1 MATWDQST
9 NSGGLL
15 AGIGGQNEN
24 APRTNDINT
33 TLGLIRDNNDFARAG
48 GNNVALTGLQGLV
61 GVAEQYQQGRQQQR
75 QGEFQKAY
83 GAAFQSGDRGAM
95 RDLAAQYPEQFESVQ
110 KGMGFIDDDHR
121 NTIGTLATSAQLAA
135 IQGPKGFT
143 SWLKGTASEL
153 QRVGLNPDDVATMYQ
168 QNPEGFQQLA
178 GNMAMFSLG
187 PEKAFEVQ
195 DKMAGREI
203 DRGQLAES
211 VRHNQASEE
220 NTRQG
225 QNLSYQSAMTGHNL
239 AAQRLSL
246 DQQKFGFD
254 IQQAEQ
260 KAQQLISDAPKLSV
274 NMEKSIEKSVNDS
287 TASLNSAN
295 SMSALAQQF
304 RQEKPTTGLFGSANN
319 MFAKLTGNETALR
332 DLRIRQNSIVN
343 SQVLKFL
350 PPGPATDRD
359 VAIAREGAPS
369 TWDDPELVAN
379 WLDANARLER
389 RAAQFND
396 FKAEWMSANGNP
408 GQSRNGGQ
416 VLGMEV
422 KKGES
427 LGSAAKRY
435 MAQNPI
441 AEPTADAR
449 KPELPT
455 YQAKQ
460 QYGQTQAQA
469 QQAAQRQ
476 SQRISDDDLV
486 SKYLGG
492 K

>member
-1 MATWDQST
+1 MATWQQG

-15 AGIGGQNEN
+15 AGIGGVNAN
-24 APRTNDINT
+24 APQANDINA
-33 TLGLIRDNNDFARAG
+33 TLDLIRDNNDFARSG
-48 GNNVALTGLQGLV
+48 GNNVALTGLRGLV
-61 GVAEQYQQGRQQQR
+61 GVAEKYQQGQQQQR

-95 RDLAAQYPEQFESVQ
+95 RDLAAQYPEQFEAVQ

-121 NTIGTLATSAQLAA
+121 NTIGTLATSGQLAA
-135 IQGPKGFT
+135 TQGPEGFT
-143 SWLKGTASEL
+143 SWLKGNASEL
-153 QRVGLNPDDVATMYQ
+153 QRVGINPGDVATMYQ

-195 DKMAGREI
+195 DKMVGRDI
-203 DRGQLAES
+203 DRGKLAETIRS
-211 VRHNQASEE
+211 NQAGEGLQA
-220 NTRQG
+220 RG

-246 DQQKFGFD
+246 DQQEFGLKV
-254 IQQAEQ
+254 QQAQQ

-304 RQEKPTTGLFGSANN
+304 RQEKPTTGIFGSANN
-319 MFAKLTGNETALR
+319 MFSKLTGSETALR

-408 GQSRNGGQ
+408 GQSRNGGA

-427 LGSAAKRY
+427 LGSAARRY

-441 AEPTADAR
+441 AEQTAATK

-469 QQAAQRQ
+469 QQAAQDQ
-476 SQRISDDDLV
+476 QQQLSDDDLV

-492 K
+492 R